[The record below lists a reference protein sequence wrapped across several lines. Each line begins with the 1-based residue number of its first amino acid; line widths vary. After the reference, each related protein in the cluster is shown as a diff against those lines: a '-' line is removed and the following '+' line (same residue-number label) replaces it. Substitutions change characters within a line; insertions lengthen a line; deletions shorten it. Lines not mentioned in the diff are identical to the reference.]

1 METVDPRA
9 EDYAVAHTTGPR
21 ADVAAV
27 RAEAATLPIPEMA
40 GGLVEVKLLEAFV
53 VATRARR
60 VLEIGT
66 FAGVTALSLAA
77 LLPEDG
83 ELVTLEVDPG
93 NAAIARRHFA
103 ASPSGGRIRL
113 IEGDARESLATID
126 GPFDLVWIDASKSDY
141 PAYYD
146 AVLPKLAD
154 HGVIVADNVL
164 RSGDVLDPAVN
175 DKGAIALRRFADDIQ
190 ADPRVDNVMLT
201 VADGLLVI
209 WKRPAPDPNTLLNHS

>member
-1 METVDPRA
+1 MDIVDPQI
-9 EDYAVAHTTGPR
+9 ENYAIAHTTAPR
-21 ADVAAV
+21 DEVAAL
-27 RAEAATLPIPEMA
+27 RAEAATLPVPEMA
-40 GGLVEVKLLEAFV
+40 GGLVEVKLLEALV
-53 VATRARR
+53 VATRASR

-83 ELVTLEVDPG
+83 ELVTLEIDPE

-103 ASPSGGRIRL
+103 TSPHGARIRL

-126 GPFDLVWIDASKSDY
+126 GPFELVWIDAWKPDY
-141 PAYYD
+141 GFYYD
-146 AVLPKLAD
+146 AVLPKLTE

-164 RSGDVLDPAVN
+164 RSGDVIDPRVN
-175 DKGAIALRRFADDIQ
+175 DASTVSLRRFADDVE
-190 ADPRVDNVMLT
+190 ADPRVDNALLT

-209 WKRPAPDPNTLLNHS
+209 WKRPS

>member
-1 METVDPRA
+1 MDIVDPRI
-9 EDYAVAHTTGPR
+9 EEYAIAHTAAPR
-21 ADVAAV
+21 GEVAAL
-27 RAEAATLPIPEMA
+27 RAEAATLPVPEMA
-40 GGLVEVKLLEAFV
+40 GGLIEVKLLEALV

-83 ELVTLEVDPG
+83 QLVTLENDPE

-103 ASPSGGRIRL
+103 ASPHGARIRL
-113 IEGDARESLATID
+113 IEGDAHESLATID
-126 GPFDLVWIDASKSDY
+126 GPFDLVWIDAWKRDY
-141 PAYYD
+141 GFYYD
-146 AVLPKLAD
+146 AVLPKLAE

-164 RSGDVLDPAVN
+164 LSGDVIDPRAN
-175 DKGAIALRRFADDIQ
+175 DESTVALRRFAAEVQ
-190 ADPRVDNVMLT
+190 ADPRVDNAMLT

-209 WKRPAPDPNTLLNHS
+209 WKRPPADAAVTHR

>member
-1 METVDPRA
+1 MVDPQIEDYAIAHTTAPRA
-9 EDYAVAHTTGPR
+9 E
-21 ADVAAV
+21 VAAL
-27 RAEAATLPIPEMA
+27 RAEAATLPNPQMA
-40 GGLVEVKLLEAFV
+40 GGLVEVKLLESFV
-53 VATRARR
+53 VATGARR

-83 ELVTLEVDPG
+83 ELVTLELDPV

-103 ASPSGGRIRL
+103 ASSHGARIRL
-113 IEGDARESLATID
+113 IEGDARESLAAID
-126 GPFDLVWIDASKSDY
+126 GPFDLVWIDAWKHDY
-141 PAYYD
+141 PEYYE

-164 RSGDVLDPAVN
+164 RSGNVIDPHVN
-175 DKGAIALRRFADDIQ
+175 DESTVALRQFADDVQ
-190 ADPRVDNVMLT
+190 ADPRVDNAMLT

-209 WKRPAPDPNTLLNHS
+209 WKRRAG